1 MHSTKKPELNEVA
14 HSELN
19 YNNEPEHITKKIQ
32 KKIDSPRLINPLASP
47 IPPSP
52 ILISKSGQ
60 QKNSEEKVSSNIL
73 TPDEKILLRNK
84 DDSYEKDFNIKSH
97 YDLTLIKEPFGF
109 NYKKVHKVGIPL
121 LAHFEMPQDCI
132 YRSPLLSPNTKY
144 LACIA
149 HGPEDF
155 VYVWDINDLYWYKYK
170 FSSSRVDG
178 ISFTPDSNSII
189 IVYRYSSP
197 IMYNLSN
204 GKKILEFERNGEE
217 ENREGFQCTY
227 TTTGTHFAY
236 TTDKS
241 FTLWSLRT
249 GKIKQQIFDDS
260 PIKIVDNEYLI
271 CIDNDLNVVI
281 KKISSQEDL
290 ISFRLKGVE
299 SPGDILDARC
309 TNDMSSFLYVIKQGI
324 IRYIFNDKE
333 YKGVQK
339 FLCGVEKAKISEDC
353 RYVLKTNMK
362 NISIYDIEK
371 QDSICTLLKEKF
383 KEFRVDFI
391 NKKIIVIDEISIDI
405 QNYAD
410 DGAPEQYVWL
420 DKNPIK
426 FEDVKFSRDS
436 KVLLA
441 RVNRNNAVAYDLK
454 SGYIIKKW
462 QNIDENWLD
471 FSMTKYGG
479 DKIAIKSHILLVKV
493 WNFSSGREEASFYG
507 YDSYSFSFNGNGSYL
522 ACGTKVGP
530 EIARIW
536 DIYQQK
542 YGIFKYNGTNNNFHT
557 VVHLT
562 SPEPKRLICCAID
575 QHPVVFNTHTT
586 ELLYNC
592 ECPYRLEEIY
602 EIQSD
607 LLYDVFLIKGKDE
620 RKRNVGIMY
629 KLSDGALLET
639 YENYTV
645 LDLAKNIKQLKS
657 QLETASNLIDYFL
670 VCGVHPNICKERF
683 LYDIKNEKYL
693 DNLKEKLKPTIL
705 SKFPNFDISR
715 DTIDE
720 EIINYCFPTGFAPI
734 YSYNKV
740 SPKLFSIILDNNL
753 FSTDYPQK
761 YLTCLLFYEKVTQ
774 YKLLQLN
781 IENRKPTPGDHL
793 DNEKSYMESDFLLAS
808 KDLSQRK
815 TIESELYGNNDK
827 TELGRATNISEEKK
841 PKLEYYYIPKCIC
854 IVSIHPFVK
863 LFERILGN
871 IYRYSLVQQNIP
883 IEKIIT
889 NLIIEV
895 PIPPRGLYSI
905 QYILVDELF
914 NLINF
919 ENNKLQIA
927 EINFRKFNNR
937 LGFETIIEGLKHIL
951 LGSKIMIFSSNL
963 NYICDTI
970 ISFLYLLFPFKYP
983 FQVSSYLHK
992 NNYELLE
999 TVSPFILGINES
1011 YTETFFTDNEIII
1024 DEMNIFVID
1033 LDKRTSESFLYDSF
1047 PEFPKKLL
1055 DSLEKEIR
1063 VLEVKFKTKKFNQMG
1078 GRNSVS
1084 SYSSVKERE
1093 SNTSDGEFSSLKNFN
1108 ENYQYYFFNFFCEI
1122 LKNYEKYL
1130 NMDYF
1135 NSNESDKLT
1144 SIETLFNCKKF
1155 INSHHGTDIPFYS
1168 KFVLDSQL
1176 FSDFIYKRMLP
1187 RNNQEIIDVLLVNET
1202 IIKIKNRNKI
1212 IGSQKTNF
1220 LDSKGYKILGK
1231 YAVPKPREVN
1241 KVEKEHLFS
1250 KINEYKRKGQ
1260 IIKKE
1265 IITQKVEKE
1274 KETDSTHINNNKRE
1288 SKDQS
1293 NNKNFLNTFKKT
1305 IEKNSSDNKNLNNN
1319 SILSQTSKNKK
1330 DEDTKENIIFYYL
1343 LFPELDFDLYCNN
1356 ENVNDYYSPPS
1367 YSDEIE
1373 AVNTMLISKSSLG
1386 QNINKNIEMKNYI
1399 YLTWLEVWSFT
1410 FWYIEKNERQ
1420 YRFNQMLDIIDKI
1433 IHHEMNIFNLIFD
1446 VLNQQN
1452 EHEMILNLYQKL
1464 LQKKINPST
1473 FIYNIISNILDKDQ
1487 IKELLEITKQD
1498 GGERSL
1504 KLKMETINLKERTF
1518 LNNYDKSLIS
1528 SKLKFETAF
1537 TCIKCQH
1544 PINLYTLC
1552 QKFDNIK
1559 NDILWVPCNCGE
1571 YNLPK
1576 INVKFGLELFP
1587 SQKSLNKKVSTSVKN
1602 EIVLFSPYNLKLNI
1616 REAVMTHYGGKLNI
1630 HNFKTKSSALF
1641 WNFIWYCYLHHLDYT
1656 IILPYLK
1663 NLEQSKEKA
1672 YNNPNN
1678 ETFQTTFN
1686 NEVYKK
1692 IATKMYE
1699 PSSSRKADKETMQK
1713 MLKKVFKIVVVIRT
1727 ISFEIHKV
1735 TKDKNKKLVSQFI
1748 DHINGNKVNAITSLM
1763 MTKTIKE
1770 GAKINDKKTFQN
1782 SKKVGATMNVNIV
1795 NNSKTMN
1802 SITPGTKK

>member
-1 MHSTKKPELNEVA
+1 MESEQYTYNNQVYLQPIIQQTKYENIQSQSYPVQEMTTTQEGYNTNPVTFNEYQVSNTYNQYNEANNLNGFTEDITSNQINPVYTFGEGNQVNYIDETNQIDIMNSNNKYDNTNTDINTTNYGSYNQYDITNVSNQINSYTPIEEYPMTSFQDNSNNIVYPTNEIYTENQTNEIYTENQTNLENPVTLKAENISNNIISQENEVIQENPIISADFNLTNEKSGSNQINQIYTGESSNINVLNSIDTVHSTKKPELNEVA

-420 DKNPIK
+420 DKNPNK

-645 LDLAKNIKQLKS
+645 LDLAKN
-657 QLETASNLIDYFL
+657 N
-670 VCGVHPNICKERF
+670 GVVISKCENI
-683 LYDIKNEKYL
+683 N
-693 DNLKEKLKPTIL
+693 
-705 SKFPNFDISR
+705 
-715 DTIDE
+715 
-720 EIINYCFPTGFAPI
+720 
-734 YSYNKV
+734 
-740 SPKLFSIILDNNL
+740 
-753 FSTDYPQK
+753 
-761 YLTCLLFYEKVTQ
+761 
-774 YKLLQLN
+774 
-781 IENRKPTPGDHL
+781 
-793 DNEKSYMESDFLLAS
+793 
-808 KDLSQRK
+808 
-815 TIESELYGNNDK
+815 
-827 TELGRATNISEEKK
+827 
-841 PKLEYYYIPKCIC
+841 
-854 IVSIHPFVK
+854 
-863 LFERILGN
+863 
-871 IYRYSLVQQNIP
+871 
-883 IEKIIT
+883 
-889 NLIIEV
+889 
-895 PIPPRGLYSI
+895 
-905 QYILVDELF
+905 
-914 NLINF
+914 
-919 ENNKLQIA
+919 
-927 EINFRKFNNR
+927 
-937 LGFETIIEGLKHIL
+937 
-951 LGSKIMIFSSNL
+951 
-963 NYICDTI
+963 
-970 ISFLYLLFPFKYP
+970 
-983 FQVSSYLHK
+983 
-992 NNYELLE
+992 
-999 TVSPFILGINES
+999 
-1011 YTETFFTDNEIII
+1011 
-1024 DEMNIFVID
+1024 
-1033 LDKRTSESFLYDSF
+1033 
-1047 PEFPKKLL
+1047 
-1055 DSLEKEIR
+1055 
-1063 VLEVKFKTKKFNQMG
+1063 G
-1078 GRNSVS
+1078 G
-1084 SYSSVKERE
+1084 
-1093 SNTSDGEFSSLKNFN
+1093 
-1108 ENYQYYFFNFFCEI
+1108 
-1122 LKNYEKYL
+1122 
-1130 NMDYF
+1130 
-1135 NSNESDKLT
+1135 KLT
-1144 SIETLFNCKKF
+1144 STNIKNLSDPQSNDFQIQTEKCQLLNDNKCVVIEYGDEYNKEFNLLSVENGNFIGKITFNKK
-1155 INSHHGTDIPFYS
+1155 NSRNSAAYLTVDPYEKELYFKYLE
-1168 KFVLDSQL
+1168 FLTPQETM
-1176 FSDFIYKRMLP
+1176 IYK
-1187 RNNQEIIDVLLVNET
+1187 
-1202 IIKIKNRNKI
+1202 
-1212 IGSQKTNF
+1212 
-1220 LDSKGYKILGK
+1220 
-1231 YAVPKPREVN
+1231 
-1241 KVEKEHLFS
+1241 
-1250 KINEYKRKGQ
+1250 
-1260 IIKKE
+1260 KK
-1265 IITQKVEKE
+1265 
-1274 KETDSTHINNNKRE
+1274 
-1288 SKDQS
+1288 
-1293 NNKNFLNTFKKT
+1293 
-1305 IEKNSSDNKNLNNN
+1305 
-1319 SILSQTSKNKK
+1319 
-1330 DEDTKENIIFYYL
+1330 
-1343 LFPELDFDLYCNN
+1343 
-1356 ENVNDYYSPPS
+1356 
-1367 YSDEIE
+1367 
-1373 AVNTMLISKSSLG
+1373 
-1386 QNINKNIEMKNYI
+1386 
-1399 YLTWLEVWSFT
+1399 
-1410 FWYIEKNERQ
+1410 
-1420 YRFNQMLDIIDKI
+1420 
-1433 IHHEMNIFNLIFD
+1433 NIFN
-1446 VLNQQN
+1446 VEEEN
-1452 EHEMILNLYQKL
+1452 
-1464 LQKKINPST
+1464 
-1473 FIYNIISNILDKDQ
+1473 
-1487 IKELLEITKQD
+1487 
-1498 GGERSL
+1498 
-1504 KLKMETINLKERTF
+1504 
-1518 LNNYDKSLIS
+1518 
-1528 SKLKFETAF
+1528 
-1537 TCIKCQH
+1537 
-1544 PINLYTLC
+1544 
-1552 QKFDNIK
+1552 
-1559 NDILWVPCNCGE
+1559 
-1571 YNLPK
+1571 
-1576 INVKFGLELFP
+1576 
-1587 SQKSLNKKVSTSVKN
+1587 
-1602 EIVLFSPYNLKLNI
+1602 
-1616 REAVMTHYGGKLNI
+1616 
-1630 HNFKTKSSALF
+1630 
-1641 WNFIWYCYLHHLDYT
+1641 
-1656 IILPYLK
+1656 
-1663 NLEQSKEKA
+1663 
-1672 YNNPNN
+1672 
-1678 ETFQTTFN
+1678 
-1686 NEVYKK
+1686 
-1692 IATKMYE
+1692 
-1699 PSSSRKADKETMQK
+1699 
-1713 MLKKVFKIVVVIRT
+1713 
-1727 ISFEIHKV
+1727 
-1735 TKDKNKKLVSQFI
+1735 
-1748 DHINGNKVNAITSLM
+1748 
-1763 MTKTIKE
+1763 
-1770 GAKINDKKTFQN
+1770 
-1782 SKKVGATMNVNIV
+1782 
-1795 NNSKTMN
+1795 
-1802 SITPGTKK
+1802 